1 VSPIKKKKKRR
12 ISDSEDDDDF
22 TDRVPKKKEKSSSS
36 KPKSSGSDDV
46 KKSTKKSEESTTTTS
61 TTTAT
66 TTTASESKPE
76 KRKEERSSD
85 DRQHKKDKDRHS
97 SKSVRDK
104 PRDKERDEEKE
115 KRKKEEKRKSVSAP
129 VTPLKSSSGIH
140 RPSEHRKTGDEITF
154 KLAQSTNSASNVTA
168 PSNGVLSSD
177 SSTEAIKKILN
188 GDRVVGSSPS
198 KSLVKPSPNKMSPFK
213 MSSSLTSGAHVE
225 RVKLFPRPIHHHGS
239 DPAKPA
245 TPKKIVEFSSTANQ
259 NNSLDLL
266 GSIMSDMNS
275 AMKK

>member
-1 VSPIKKKKKRR
+1 MKKKKKRR

-66 TTTASESKPE
+66 TTATATESKPE

-115 KRKKEEKRKSVSAP
+115 KEKRKKEEKRKSVSAP
-129 VTPLKSSSGIH
+129 VTPLKSSSAIH

-154 KLAQSTNSASNVTA
+154 KLAQSTNSTSNVTA

-245 TPKKIVEFSSTANQ
+245 TPKKIVEFSSTSNQ

>member
-1 VSPIKKKKKRR
+1 MKKKKKRR

-46 KKSTKKSEESTTTTS
+46 KKSTKKSEESTTTTT

-66 TTTASESKPE
+66 TTATATESKPE

-115 KRKKEEKRKSVSAP
+115 KEKRKKEEKRKSVSAP
-129 VTPLKSSSGIH
+129 VTPLKSSSAIH

-154 KLAQSTNSASNVTA
+154 KLAQSTNSTSNVTA

-245 TPKKIVEFSSTANQ
+245 TPKKIVEFSSTSNQ